1 MAKILRI
8 DSSSRTQGSHS
19 RELADYFQ
27 ATWLKHHPQTEIIV
41 RDIIKTPILHITEST
56 ITGFYTPTEQLTPQL
71 SQAIALSDELVDELQ
86 SADILLLSVPMYN
99 FSVPSALKAWI
110 DQIVRIGR
118 TFAYDG
124 TNFTGLVNVKQA
136 YVICAY
142 GSSGFGEGKPLAALN
157 FLEPYLK
164 QLFGFLGI
172 EDVTFLNL
180 EGTTADEAT
189 VAQNTA
195 TVKQKITTAIKAG
208 TQTRTYMKYL

>member
-1 MAKILRI
+1 MARILRI
-8 DSSSRTQGSHS
+8 DSSSRIQGSHS

-27 ATWLKHHPQTEIIV
+27 TTWLKHYPQDKVIV

-56 ITGFYTPTEQLTPQL
+56 ITGFYTPKEQLSSPL

-86 SADILLLSVPMYN
+86 SVDMLLLSVPMYN

-124 TNFTGLVNVKQA
+124 TNFTGLVTVKQA

-142 GSSGFGEGKPLAALN
+142 GSSGFSEGEPLATLN

-164 QLFGFLGI
+164 QLFSFLGI
-172 EDVTFLNL
+172 KNVTFFNL

-189 VAQNTA
+189 VTQNTA
-195 TVKQKITTAIKAG
+195 EVKQEIATIIQAG
-208 TQTRTYMKYL
+208 A

>member
-8 DSSSRTQGSHS
+8 DSSSRIQGSHS
-19 RELADYFQ
+19 KELADYFQ
-27 ATWLKHHPQTEIIV
+27 TTWLEHHPQDEIIV
-41 RDIIKTPILHITEST
+41 RDIIKTPIPHITEST
-56 ITGFYTPTEQLTPQL
+56 ITGFYTAKEQLSSQL

-86 SADILLLSVPMYN
+86 SVDVLLLSVPMYN

-124 TNFTGLVNVKQA
+124 TNFTRLVTVKQV

-142 GSSGFGEGKPLAALN
+142 GSSGFGEGEPLAALN

-172 EDVTFLNL
+172 KNVSFFNL
-180 EGTTADEAT
+180 EGTTADEVT

-195 TVKQKITTAIKAG
+195 KTKEAIAATIQASK
-208 TQTRTYMKYL
+208 